1 MLVLDDF
8 HYAATEVQMHIAQ
21 QLKDAIR
28 REFKAIVVSLPHRSD
43 DAIRKNPDL
52 TGRLSL
58 INIGPWNI
66 QELKEIS
73 ITGFAKLNIKIQD
86 SMAESI
92 SVESLTSPQLMQYIC
107 LSICTLLDT
116 DTKEIREIPEIP
128 EEILSKAYKFTTLS
142 FEYAIDVEKVLRVGP
157 NTRGNSRGLFRT
169 TLGKAL
175 DIYGLIIEAISS
187 NSPIM
192 GLTLDD
198 IKFRIDELIVDSEQK
213 PNKQGIRECLN
224 KLQNILNEKE
234 NIYKVLEWKDNK
246 LYILDP
252 LFLFY
257 LRWSKH

>member
-92 SVESLTSPQLMQYIC
+92 EVESLTSPQLMQYIC

-157 NTRGNSRGLFRT
+157 NTRENSRGLFRT